1 MLEKLATHDVQYV
14 SELFILADKCTWV
27 AKGHDWHSQPS
38 LDAEKAVKPDADA
51 TAQDSGKKKKKKKVG
66 DKDKPLAGAPTV
78 AAAAADEGR
87 GPLDDKRPCLL
98 SISDDGGQRCP
109 IHKSKWH
116 NTEECREIKKLAE
129 QVREQQK
136 QQQRQ
141 DGAPP
146 RQ

>member
-1 MLEKLATHDVQYV
+1 MQRKPV
-14 SELFILADKCTWV
+14 SPTQTLLPKAV
-27 AKGHDWHSQPS
+27 AKRRRR
-38 LDAEKAVKPDADA
+38 
-51 TAQDSGKKKKKKKVG
+51 KKVG

-78 AAAAADEGR
+78 AAAAADEGH
-87 GPLDDKRPCLL
+87 GPLDDKRPCLP
-98 SISDDGGQRCP
+98 SISDDGGQRCV

-136 QQQRQ
+136 QQQHQ

-146 RQ
+146 